1 MKIMRIAFCLFLIAY
16 LFGCSGDPTQ
26 TGGAGRGAAKVL
38 ADDLQITSDPNDQ
51 TQPSVAYDTVNK
63 RYLVVWTDFRNVN
76 LSCSGTVCGTD
87 IFGKL
92 CTGTGT
98 GTETTM
104 TCGSEFLISNITG
117 SPVSGN
123 QSQPKAAYDVQNKKY
138 LVVWTDSRNAGY
150 TQIFG
155 QYVNPDGTS
164 NGNNT
169 AITPHDTS
177 GGPNNPQ
184 YLSQSEPSLAY
195 NETTKN
201 FDIAWLDNTDS
212 DSVNTVTIKPCDCSN
227 AETIAYVPLQF
238 GADTNM
244 IRTGEINGANP
255 LTTAINIRDYTKLVF
270 TKTSGFIAS
279 CPTGPITASLETQ
292 VDETHPSIFYNK
304 ATGENFAAWQGRT
317 NSVDFS
323 QKFTPTAQ
331 IGTQTV
337 VVQPP
342 THTIALCGGATNKCW
357 LAGDPVSATFTHPLT
372 TTPTYFLADNSAVT
386 GINLPPP
393 DAITGGTVVTG
404 ILTADSNAVDQTGT
418 NFTKGITV
426 VGTVSLGTVC
436 SYDAA
441 TWTVT
446 DKDAGIQKIK
456 VRQPTG
462 TSQTGTLFKDL
473 TFGTGNSFNP
483 AITTDPNTQRA
494 LLVWEEQTA
503 ATGKD
508 INGFLIDLTNFTP
521 NSSQIS
527 VSKAPGDQTSPAV
540 SFDNVNQRFLVVWE
554 DARNQSANISNID
567 IFSQFI
573 DPQGNLSGA
582 NAPVTVAPGN
592 QLAPALAFGD
602 VDFRKF
608 FVVWA
613 DGRQPSNADIF
624 GQLMEFSLSPQL
636 LITDA
641 TGNPGTPGIPIF
653 SSAIDFGSFPIGLDT
668 NNVLS
673 SITKTFRICNQ
684 GNTPLTINS
693 MTPPDAPFSLTTPVP
708 VTISPNVCADMT
720 VMFAPIASGSF
731 AGNSS
736 NNFKTTIDSNGGKV
750 TLYFSGIGT
759 GTQTLRVLTPNLPP
773 GDTLTAYNE
782 SLLAFGGVF
791 PFTWSVTAGSL
802 PPGMTLDPASGHIS
816 GQPTA
821 SGSFTFTVRVTD
833 NNGNTATRQLT
844 INVSVLTI
852 TNVNTTLKQW
862 TVGQEYGNAP
872 VEQITAA
879 GGATPYTWSI
889 SGGNLPNGLS
899 IDPSTGRIFGVP
911 SQSGQFLFTV
921 KVTESGGQIATKSF
935 IISINSAPSIQTTSL
950 PAGRSGIAYQQTLQE
965 VGGTP
970 TIAWAIGS
978 GSLPPGLSIDTATG
992 IISGTPTSESKN
1004 SFTITATDA
1013 AGASVSKDLSIEV
1026 TTAGGG
1032 GGGAASNSGGGCSI
1046 GRKQKGPTQVA
1057 DALVML
1063 TPLFAIIALRNIRR
1077 KKK

>member
-1 MKIMRIAFCLFLIAY
+1 MKIMRITFCLFLIAY

-26 TGGAGRGAAKVL
+26 TGGASRGAAKVL

-63 RYLVVWTDFRNVN
+63 RSLVVWTDYRNVN

-98 GTETTM
+98 GTATTM

-155 QYVNPDGTS
+155 QYVNPDGTL
-164 NGNNT
+164 NGDNT

-184 YLSQSEPSLAY
+184 YLSQSDPSLVY

-201 FDIAWLDNTDS
+201 FDMAWLDNTDS
-212 DSVNTVTIKPCDCSN
+212 DIINTVTIQPPGCSN
-227 AETIAYVPLQF
+227 SETIAYIPLQF

-255 LTTAINIRDYTKLVF
+255 LTIAANIRDYTKLVF
-270 TKTSGFIAS
+270 TKTSGFVLS
-279 CPTGPITASLETQ
+279 GPTGPITASFEAQ

-323 QKFTPTAQ
+323 QTFTLTAQ
-331 IGTQTV
+331 TGTQSV

-342 THTIALCGGATNKCW
+342 SHAAALCGGATTHCW
-357 LAGDPVSATFTHPLT
+357 LAGDAVTATFSN
-372 TTPTYFLADNSAVT
+372 PTISAPTFLLADATVVS
-386 GINLPPP
+386 GINLPPTFVGQTSF
-393 DAITGGTVVTG
+393 TGF
-404 ILTADSNAVDQTGT
+404 LTAASNAVDQTGI
-418 NFTKGITV
+418 NFTKPITV
-426 VGTVSLGTVC
+426 VATVTLGNFC
-436 SYDAA
+436 SYGVA

-446 DKDAGIQKIK
+446 DNDKGIQKIK

-508 INGFLIDLTNFTP
+508 INGLLIDLTNFTP

-567 IFSQFI
+567 IFSQFV

-608 FVVWA
+608 LVVWA
-613 DGRQPSNADIF
+613 DGRQPGNADIF

-636 LITDA
+636 LIEDGA
-641 TGNPGTPGIPIF
+641 GTPIF
-653 SSAIDFGSFPIGLDT
+653 NSAIDFGNFPIGLT
-668 NNVLS
+668 GGVLNS
-673 SITKTFRICNQ
+673 TTLPFKICNN
-684 GNTPLTINS
+684 GNTQLTINS
-693 MTPPDAPFSLTTPVP
+693 MSQPDAPFSITTPIP
-708 VTISPNVCADMT
+708 VTISPGVCSDMT
-720 VMFAPIASGSF
+720 VQFAPIAAGSF

-759 GTQTLRVLTPNLPP
+759 GTQTLRVLTTSLPD
-773 GDTLTAYNE
+773 GDTLTAYNQP
-782 SLLAFGGVF
+782 LLGFGGVF
-791 PFTWSVTAGSL
+791 PFTWSVSAGTL
-802 PPGMTLDPASGHIS
+802 PPGMTIDSTSGRIS

-833 NNGNTATRQLT
+833 NSGNTATRQLT

-852 TNVNTTLKQW
+852 TSVSTTLKQW

-921 KVTESGGQIATKSF
+921 KVTESGGQTATKSF

-950 PAGRSGIAYQQTLQE
+950 PAGRSGIAYQQTVQE

-970 TIAWAIGS
+970 TITWAIGS

-1004 SFTITATDA
+1004 GFTITATDA
-1013 AGASVSKDLSIEV
+1013 AGASVSKNLTIEV
-1026 TTAGGG
+1026 TAAGAG

-1046 GRKQKGPTQVA
+1046 GRKQNGPTQVA
-1057 DALVML
+1057 DVLVML
-1063 TPLFAIIALRNIRR
+1063 APLFAIIALRNFRR